1 MSDRCPLGYL
11 FTVANVFT
19 KFIKLK
25 SNGKNDKICYINASY
40 TCIYIL
46 VSSIL
51 LNIKM
56 WLYSQSKLEDHTTDK
71 GDLHGL
77 HDAFD
82 VCIFFISI

>member
-1 MSDRCPLGYL
+1 MHH
-11 FTVANVFT
+11 
-19 KFIKLK
+19 
-25 SNGKNDKICYINASY
+25 
-40 TCIYIL
+40 IYIL
-46 VSSIL
+46 VSSIIY

-71 GDLHGL
+71 GYLHGL